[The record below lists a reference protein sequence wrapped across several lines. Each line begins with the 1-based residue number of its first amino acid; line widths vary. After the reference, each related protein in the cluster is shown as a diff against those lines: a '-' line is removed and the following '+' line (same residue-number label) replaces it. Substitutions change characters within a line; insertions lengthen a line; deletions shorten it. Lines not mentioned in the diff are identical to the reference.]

1 MDKLA
6 AMRTFVRIV
15 EKGSLTAAANALET
29 SQPTVV
35 RILASLERELGV
47 TLLNR
52 TTRRIHLTEEGAR
65 YLERCAVILSAVQE
79 AEEALTSGRK
89 ELRGNLTISASVLFG
104 RRYVAPIVNDF
115 LRRHPNI
122 TADLRFSDRIVN
134 LIEEGV
140 DVAVRIAHL
149 RDASL
154 VAVPVGQV
162 RRVVCANGQ
171 YLRRNGIPQTPDDV
185 REHRCI
191 RHTGL
196 TPRPEWHFKVGGRP
210 VSVPI
215 VSVMSCNEIDSSLNA
230 CIAGLGLGMF
240 LSYQVASYRRNKQL
254 VYVLEQFEP
263 EPIPVHVIYP
273 RLTLISNRVRALV
286 DGCVDKL
293 RHVKFD

>member
-15 EKGSLTAAANALET
+15 ERGSLTAAANALET
-29 SQPTVV
+29 SLPTVV
-35 RILASLERELGV
+35 RTLASLEREVGV
-47 TLLNR
+47 SLLNR

-65 YLERCAVILSAVQE
+65 YLERCQVILSAIQE
-79 AEEALTSGRK
+79 AEETLTSGRR

-104 RRYVAPIVNDF
+104 RRYVAPIVNGF
-115 LRRHPNI
+115 LKRHPKI
-122 TADLRFSDRIVN
+122 TADLRFSDRVVN

-140 DVAVRIAHL
+140 DVAIRIAHP

-154 VAVPVGQV
+154 VAIPVGQM

-171 YLRRNGIPQTPDDV
+171 YLRRNGTPQTPDDV

-196 TPRPEWHFKVGGRP
+196 TPRPEWHFKVDGRN

-215 VSVMSCNEIDSSLNA
+215 VTLLTCNEIDSSLNA
-230 CIAGLGLGMF
+230 CVNGLGLGMF
-240 LSYQVASYRRNKQL
+240 LSYQVASYRKNKQL
-254 VYVLEQFEP
+254 ICVLEQFEP

-273 RLTLISNRVRALV
+273 RLTLISNRVRTFV
-286 DGCVDKL
+286 DDCVDKL
-293 RHVKFD
+293 RHVKLD